1 MVVVMSS
8 FGAKTFIWPHQD
20 LHCMVVI
27 EEMKGEDKIKFV
39 DTIFTYVSDID
50 VKNIHGETRQ
60 SL

>member
-27 EEMKGEDKIKFV
+27 EEMKGEIP
-39 DTIFTYVSDID
+39 S
-50 VKNIHGETRQ
+50 NECCQNSSH
-60 SL
+60 SLGILPFPE